1 MIKELTY
8 KEIFLNIWRYCKLP
22 TLVLLIAGGFTIK
35 FHLGGSVYSPI
46 LGIALLTVTSI
57 YMMGLAVSWLKRF
70 REAME
75 EERTEQT
82 GRD

>member
-8 KEIFLNIWRYCKLP
+8 REIFLNTWRYCKVP
-22 TLVLLIAGGFTIK
+22 TLALLLMGGLTIG
-35 FHLGGSVYSPI
+35 FHLAGSTYSPV
-46 LGIALLTVTSI
+46 GGAALLTLISI

-75 EERTEQT
+75 ETDEE
-82 GRD
+82 